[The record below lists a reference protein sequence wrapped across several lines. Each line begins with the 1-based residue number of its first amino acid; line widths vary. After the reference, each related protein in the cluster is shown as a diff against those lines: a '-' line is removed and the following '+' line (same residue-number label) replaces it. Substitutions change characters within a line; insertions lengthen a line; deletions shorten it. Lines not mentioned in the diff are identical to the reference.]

1 VLHRTIK
8 DSENVTVQA
17 TNSPEEELPKFRL
30 PQGQSSAS
38 VAYQLTE
45 DELMLDGNERQ
56 NLATFCG
63 TWYEPE
69 VIKIMSDAVGKNMID
84 KDEYRHSAE
93 LEERCVHMI
102 ANLWNSAQ
110 ADSTMGTSTT
120 GSSEAAMLG
129 GLAMKWRWRSANE
142 SKVAKV
148 PNLVTGPVQVCWH
161 KFARYFDVEIRE
173 VPLRSGRYVSDPEEI
188 VSLCDQNT
196 IGVVNTLGTTFTGH
210 YENIEELHRALD
222 DLQEKT
228 GIDVPIH
235 VDAASGGFVA
245 PFLDPGVRWD
255 FRLRRV
261 VSINSSGH
269 KYGLAP
275 LGVGWVI
282 WRDESHLPEDLVFRV
297 NYLGGEMPTFALNF
311 SRPGGQVAAQ
321 YYNFIRLGFEGY
333 QRVMSN
339 LRNCAAFIG
348 DEIRSI
354 DRFEIVSDGRSGLPL
369 VTWTSRK
376 GEVDLYRLSNQLRSF
391 GWQVPTYTL
400 PSNLESTV
408 VQRVVVRQGFTL
420 ELARQFVSDLQQ
432 ALKYL
437 DANPMAPTA
446 NSHRKGG
453 FSH

>member
-1 VLHRTIK
+1 
-8 DSENVTVQA
+8 
-17 TNSPEEELPKFRL
+17 
-30 PQGQSSAS
+30 
-38 VAYQLTE
+38 
-45 DELMLDGNERQ
+45 
-56 NLATFCG
+56 
-63 TWYEPE
+63 
-69 VIKIMSDAVGKNMID
+69 
-84 KDEYRHSAE
+84 
-93 LEERCVHMI
+93 
-102 ANLWNSAQ
+102 
-110 ADSTMGTSTT
+110 
-120 GSSEAAMLG
+120 
-129 GLAMKWRWRSANE
+129 
-142 SKVAKV
+142 
-148 PNLVTGPVQVCWH
+148 
-161 KFARYFDVEIRE
+161 
-173 VPLRSGRYVSDPEEI
+173 
-188 VSLCDQNT
+188 
-196 IGVVNTLGTTFTGH
+196 
-210 YENIEELHRALD
+210 
-222 DLQEKT
+222 
-228 GIDVPIH
+228 
-235 VDAASGGFVA
+235 
-245 PFLDPGVRWD
+245 
-255 FRLRRV
+255 
-261 VSINSSGH
+261 
-269 KYGLAP
+269 